1 MSMSRALKAR
11 IKLAWSTG
19 LYDTIDLAE
28 RFKRTEAD
36 IYNLIGRMMA
46 PTGVKK

>member
-1 MSMSRALKAR
+1 MSMSRAVKAR

-28 RFKRTEAD
+28 RFKLTEAD
-36 IYNLIGRMMA
+36 IYNLIGRMKA
-46 PTGVKK
+46 PAGARK